1 MIYIIDVREHIELN
15 EKRLLSRNPDIR
27 IINIPESIIDK
38 KVDYVNNLSKNGK
51 VYIGCKKGI
60 RSNKIKLELF
70 NDNPN
75 IQVIDVIDNAPILF
89 KDIEL
94 ITNNSI
100 NIYNIVIHLIII
112 ILIIIIIV
120 LLFNK
125 KGLSYKLI
133 NKR

>member
-1 MIYIIDVREHIELN
+1 MIYIVDIREEKELE
-15 EKRLLSRNPDIR
+15 EKRLISKNSEIR
-27 IINIPESIIDK
+27 IINIPESIINT

-51 VYIGCKKGI
+51 VYLGCKKGI

-75 IQVIDVIDNAPILF
+75 IQSIDIIDNAPILF

-94 ITNNSI
+94 ITTNSI
-100 NIYNIVIHLIII
+100 NIYNIIIHLILIV
-112 ILIIIIIV
+112 LFIIIIF

-125 KGLSYKLI
+125 KKF
-133 NKR
+133 KF